1 MYTRCPSCRA
11 EISFEPPAN
20 ASSLPDGYKH
30 KIKCPSCGVT
40 IGVKI
45 PKVTS
50 DIQPTFTPQ
59 NPNAVPSEPVA
70 IVPVQ
75 EPVAQQTESA
85 VPTEKRKVYGR
96 VRNSVLI
103 VLSALVA
110 IICAL
115 GYLVNPETNGAL
127 EFTDSKGLA
136 IFDGITPLINLVNGD
151 LAGSTLEII
160 VQLLPTFTFV
170 LAILNLIVAITTI
183 SVGVYSK
190 LFNLISGLL
199 IAAASVSTIFT
210 ECFLSMLTEEMETL
224 DIVDFLVN
232 DIIGDEKYLV
242 FVGALFG
249 LSIFACS
256 IAFLFVRNEK
266 KPKAE

>member
-20 ASSLPDGYKH
+20 ASNLPDGYKH

-50 DIQPTFTPQ
+50 DIQPTFIPQ
-59 NPNAVPSEPVA
+59 NPNAVPSEPVLVA
-70 IVPVQ
+70 TDTTAPEKAEKSA
-75 EPVAQQTESA
+75 EP
-85 VPTEKRKVYGR
+85 RKVYGR
-96 VRNSVLI
+96 VRNSVII

-115 GYLVNPETNGAL
+115 GYLVTSNGM
-127 EFTDSKGLA
+127 EFAGSAGLA
-136 IFDGITPLINLVNGD
+136 IFDGISPIINLIGGNIDGEP
-151 LAGSTLEII
+151 LQIL
-160 VQLLPTFTFV
+160 VQLLPSITLV
-170 LAILNLIVAITTI
+170 LAVINLIVAITTLA
-183 SVGVYSK
+183 VGVYSK
-190 LFNLISGLL
+190 VFNLISGLL
-199 IAAASVSTIFT
+199 IAGASVATIFT
-210 ECFLSMLTEEMETL
+210 ECFISMFTNK
-224 DIVDFLVN
+224 VDSINVIEYLKN
-232 DIIGDEKYLV
+232 DIIDGGKYLV

-249 LSIFACS
+249 LAILACS
-256 IAFLFVRNEK
+256 IAFLFVSNHK